1 MSKAT
6 KHDVIV
12 MGAGPAGYSAAIR
25 SAQLG
30 AAVLLVEKGGVGGT
44 CLNRGCI
51 PTKFLW
57 EAVSLGKKMKH
68 AAEFGLDGDFAGYN
82 MPLMLQRKARTT
94 EMLGKSLRKLLESHS
109 VALLEGTAKFISRTT
124 IEIGAGGGSLLTA
137 HAPKIIIATGSIP
150 KNIPGLIFDHT
161 RIIDSTDALNLTEA
175 PRRLLI
181 VGGGAIGVE
190 FATLY
195 ANLGSEVMLVE
206 REHQLLPGEDAEL
219 AREVEKLLQRLGVKV
234 TTCAGSL
241 ESLVPQ
247 YDKIIVVAGRQPA
260 LDNLALD
267 KAAVA
272 YSSCGVTVNDYLETT
287 TAGIF
292 AAGDAA
298 GRSFMAYTAQ
308 AEGIVAAE
316 NAMGNQQ
323 KAPDCGAVPRVVF
336 SQPPAASVGVKES
349 DVTGDTVT
357 IGRSPLASSSRA
369 FGETERTGVTGDTI
383 TIGRFPLAA
392 NSRAFIEGERTGWVK
407 LLADKNSGRII
418 GGQIIGPH
426 AEDLIAVVSLAI
438 RCRLTLGDLRRE
450 LFFHPSLSESIH
462 AAGETAGGTCVELPP
477 PKRTL

>member
-1 MSKAT
+1 MSNAT
-6 KHDVIV
+6 NYDIIV
-12 MGAGPAGYSAAIR
+12 VGAGPAGYSAAIR

-30 AAVLLVEKGGVGGT
+30 ASVLLVEKGGFGGT

-57 EAVSLGKKMKH
+57 EAVSLAKKMKR
-68 AAEFGLDGDFAGYN
+68 AVEFGLNGAFTGYN
-82 MPLMLQRKARTT
+82 IPLMQQRKARTT

-124 IEIGAGGGSLLTA
+124 IEIAAGGESLLTA

-150 KNIPGLIFDHT
+150 KNIPGLPFDHT

-175 PRRLLI
+175 PPRLLI

-195 ANLGSEVMLVE
+195 ANLGSEILLAE

-219 AREVEKLLQRLGVKV
+219 AREVEKLLKRLGVKV
-234 TTCAGSL
+234 ATGAGSL
-241 ESLVPQ
+241 ENLVQQ

-267 KAAVA
+267 KASVA
-272 YSSCGVTVNDYLETT
+272 YSPRGVTVNDYLETT

-298 GRSFMAYTAQ
+298 GRSFLAYTAQ

-316 NAMGNQQ
+316 NAMGNQH

-336 SQPPAASVGVKES
+336 CQPPAASVGAKES
-349 DVTGDTVT
+349 DLPGDA
-357 IGRSPLASSSRA
+357 I
-369 FGETERTGVTGDTI
+369 I
-383 TIGRFPLAA
+383 IGRFPLAA
-392 NSRAFIEGERTGWVK
+392 NSRAFIEGERPGWVK

-426 AEDLIAVVSLAI
+426 AEDLIAIVSMAV
-438 RCRLTLGDLRRE
+438 RCRLALDDLRRE

-462 AAGETAGGTCVELPP
+462 AARETAGGICVELPP
-477 PKRTL
+477 PVKYPL